1 MTPFVNL
8 LTSSVICK
16 QKLLHKNEIVQ
27 YLQIAN
33 ATTLVKTILE
43 SLYKVPQSSQEGT
56 IFERPVQFSNAA

>member
-8 LTSSVICK
+8 LTSSVMCK

-43 SLYKVPQSSQEGT
+43 SLYKVPQRSQEGT

>member
-8 LTSSVICK
+8 LTSSVMCK

-43 SLYKVPQSSQEGT
+43 SLYKVPQCSQEGT